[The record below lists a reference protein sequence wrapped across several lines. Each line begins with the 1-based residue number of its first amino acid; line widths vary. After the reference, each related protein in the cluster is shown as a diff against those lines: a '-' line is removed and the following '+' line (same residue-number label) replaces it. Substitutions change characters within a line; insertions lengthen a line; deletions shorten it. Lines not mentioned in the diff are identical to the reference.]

1 MARKKLPF
9 RTGRYLKGF
18 GEDKKFSM
26 DFLSEVLEIAES
38 YLRSEAN
45 IANDFSILSAGIC
58 LKKSALNYF
67 MI

>member
-1 MARKKLPF
+1 
-9 RTGRYLKGF
+9 
-18 GEDKKFSM
+18 M

-45 IANDFSILSAGIC
+45 IANDFSILSVGIC